1 MNTMSEQLLGTA
13 YQQLCEHL
21 LAIRKSG
28 EWRTEAVSFDTY
40 VKLRWSISKTRA
52 KLLCDFAAFC
62 QMARKDYLRV
72 PDSPDNIKP
81 ILALPHKHWV
91 ATWKLCCDYAD
102 GKPINASHCQATMD
116 HFGVVARKRIP
127 DYILNRKQVRKAA
140 ATMAAFKDG
149 EKLAD
154 QVGVEG
160 LGKHWKEAVRVTIE
174 ADQFAYDERG
184 GSEKEKP
191 F

>member
-28 EWRTEAVSFDTY
+28 EWRTEAVNFDTY

-72 PDSPDNIKP
+72 PDAPENIKP
-81 ILALPHKHWV
+81 ILDLTHGKWMGV
-91 ATWKLCCDYAD
+91 WRLCIDYAD
-102 GKPINASHCQATMD
+102 GKPINAQSCQAIMD
-116 HFGVVARKRIP
+116 HF
-127 DYILNRKQVRKAA
+127 RKQN
-140 ATMAAFKDG
+140 
-149 EKLAD
+149 
-154 QVGVEG
+154 
-160 LGKHWKEAVRVTIE
+160 
-174 ADQFAYDERG
+174 
-184 GSEKEKP
+184 
-191 F
+191 